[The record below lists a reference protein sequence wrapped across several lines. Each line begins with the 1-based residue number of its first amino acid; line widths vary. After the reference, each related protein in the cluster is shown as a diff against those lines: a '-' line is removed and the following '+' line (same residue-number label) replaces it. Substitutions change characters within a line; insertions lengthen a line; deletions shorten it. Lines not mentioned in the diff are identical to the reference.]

1 MKKII
6 PVFLLLLAPALSA
19 QVQRRS
25 TANTQGNARSESAV
39 STMSVRARSF
49 YEATGQSAIEE
60 SQWSKVI
67 YRELDLM
74 KGANASLF
82 FPEEPMEGQPNLF
95 RLMVNLLAD
104 NQITAY
110 EYLDGREIFNQKYEL
125 NVKDMFDKFHFVY
138 EEKPGRA
145 GKQNQQFILDEN
157 DVPSGEVL
165 SYYIKERWYFDQRTS
180 QFTHTIDA
188 ICPIL
193 HRTGDFGGEAKY
205 PMFWLKYDDIRPYL
219 SQFLI
224 MSEGINNT
232 LRYTFEDFF
241 VLRQYEG
248 DIYKTMN
255 LQNKSLMQI
264 HQDPESLK
272 MAQEQIES
280 ELKQFE
286 ESLWVPTP
294 QQVAARKQAEA
305 SLAAGDSTGIAV
317 NVVYLETQSE
327 KKEKS
332 VRTQT
337 NPREVKS
344 KEEKEAEKAAKAA
357 AKASS
362 SSAAPARS
370 VRRTR

>member
-1 MKKII
+1 M
-6 PVFLLLLAPALSA
+6 P
-19 QVQRRS
+19 
-25 TANTQGNARSESAV
+25 
-39 STMSVRARSF
+39 
-49 YEATGQSAIEE
+49 
-60 SQWSKVI
+60 
-67 YRELDLM
+67 
-74 KGANASLF
+74 
-82 FPEEPMEGQPNLF
+82 
-95 RLMVNLLAD
+95 
-104 NQITAY
+104 
-110 EYLDGREIFNQKYEL
+110 
-125 NVKDMFDKFHFVY
+125 
-138 EEKPGRA
+138 
-145 GKQNQQFILDEN
+145 
-157 DVPSGEVL
+157 
-165 SYYIKERWYFDQRTS
+165 
-180 QFTHTIDA
+180 
-188 ICPIL
+188 
-193 HRTGDFGGEAKY
+193 
-205 PMFWLKYDDIRPYL
+205 
-219 SQFLI
+219 
-224 MSEGINNT
+224 
-232 LRYTFEDFF
+232 
-241 VLRQYEG
+241 
-248 DIYKTMN
+248 
-255 LQNKSLMQI
+255 I